1 MDRQIK
7 NMCNVINTKRVSV
20 SNKEYIS
27 KQYVSLREI
36 NASILPSSKR
46 KKIVEKY
53 NSVKLVSVK

>member
-7 NMCNVINTKRVSV
+7 NMCNVINKNRVIV

-53 NSVKLVSVK
+53 NSIKLVSVK